1 MGRPKADDPKTLTLR
16 VRVTPQEKVLAKEM
30 AAALGVSVSDFL
42 RGFHSID
49 FPSEWG
55 HARKMG

>member
-42 RGFHSID
+42 RGAI
-49 FPSEWG
+49 G
-55 HARKMG
+55 QGKVI